1 MKGQSQSRV
10 ILHSDC
16 NSFYASVEELHRP
29 ELAGL
34 PIAVAGDPENRHG
47 IILAKN
53 QLAKQ
58 HKVKTAEAIWE
69 AKQKCPDLVI
79 VPPNYPL
86 YSRFSR
92 MAREIYYDYTDQ
104 IETFGLDE
112 AWLCVTGSTHLF
124 GSGEEIAKAISQ
136 RIKDELGIT
145 VSIGVSWNKIFA
157 KFGSDYKKPDA
168 ITVIDK
174 DNYKEIIWPQDVGEL
189 LYVGHA
195 TARKLKRR
203 GIFTIGQLAT
213 TPVDI
218 LRSWLGK
225 MGEVLWIFANG
236 YDQSEVKL
244 FDPNE
249 NDNDRVIKSIGNS
262 ITTPRDLV
270 CENEVKLVLYM
281 LTESV
286 AMRTREAGFK
296 CKTFA
301 ISVRDKNLKS
311 FTRQMKLEK
320 PTDITREMAES
331 ALKLFHR
338 NYNFDEQSAIRSVG
352 VRACDLSPA
361 ATPVQLDLFGNEEKR
376 IKQEHLDDT
385 IDKLRSRF
393 GNNIVRRAITLGDTM
408 SSLDPKRD
416 NIIHPVGFFHD

>member
-124 GSGEEIAKAISQ
+124 GSGEEIAKVISQ
-136 RIKDELGIT
+136 RIKAELGIT

-174 DNYKEIIWPQDVGEL
+174 NNYKEIIWPQDVSEL

-249 NDNDRVIKSIGNS
+249 NDNDRVIKSIGPHRG
-262 ITTPRDLV
+262 IWFA
-270 CENEVKLVLYM
+270 K
-281 LTESV
+281 
-286 AMRTREAGFK
+286 MR
-296 CKTFA
+296 
-301 ISVRDKNLKS
+301 
-311 FTRQMKLEK
+311 
-320 PTDITREMAES
+320 
-331 ALKLFHR
+331 
-338 NYNFDEQSAIRSVG
+338 
-352 VRACDLSPA
+352 
-361 ATPVQLDLFGNEEKR
+361 
-376 IKQEHLDDT
+376 
-385 IDKLRSRF
+385 
-393 GNNIVRRAITLGDTM
+393 
-408 SSLDPKRD
+408 
-416 NIIHPVGFFHD
+416 